1 MKSFLSFHKLNC
13 ILIQLPGF
21 SRYKYY
27 SRPPELSEKKI
38 FFYSILC
45 PPIAKPHLREASTIQ
60 TKKGG
65 LYINPEG
72 LIYIAFLVI
81 YYSIHYHYASKR
93 YGVSVIKRKRKE
105 ETLTKQKP
113 HNKYY
118 H

>member
-1 MKSFLSFHKLNC
+1 MSATTARHNLQYLYVTLSIVIIWIINVKSS
-13 ILIQLPGF
+13 
-21 SRYKYY
+21 SV
-27 SRPPELSEKKI
+27 
-38 FFYSILC
+38 ILC
-45 PPIAKPHLREASTIQ
+45 LPIAKPHLREASTIQ

-72 LIYIAFLVI
+72 LIYIAFLVM

-93 YGVSVIKRKRKE
+93 CGVSVIKRKRKE